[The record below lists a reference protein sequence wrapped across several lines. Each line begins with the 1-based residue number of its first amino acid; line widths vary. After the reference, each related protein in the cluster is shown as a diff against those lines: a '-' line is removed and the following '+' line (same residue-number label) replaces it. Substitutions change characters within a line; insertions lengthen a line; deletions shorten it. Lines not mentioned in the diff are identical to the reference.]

1 MKMAIDSSSLAKR
14 YVQEVGSGELDRFLE
29 RASEL
34 AFCVILVPEIV
45 SGLNRRLRE
54 QVLTKADYRTV
65 KKQLLDDV
73 RDATVLQITPS
84 AVSRT
89 VKLLEGDVLRAMDA
103 LHVACAL
110 EWQADLFLTSDK
122 KQFVASTNA
131 GLRSEYIGQSVEL
144 TTCNSRVFV

>member
-1 MKMAIDSSSLAKR
+1 MKLAIDSSSFPKR
-14 YVQEVGSGELDRFLE
+14 YAQEVGSDQLDRLLE
-29 RASEL
+29 SASEL

-54 QVLTKADYRTV
+54 QVLTIADYRAV

-84 AVSRT
+84 VISRS
-89 VKLLEGDVLRAMDA
+89 VKLLESNVLRALDA

-110 EWQADLFLTSDK
+110 EWQADLFVTSDRR
-122 KQFVASTNA
+122 QFTAARNT
-131 GLRSEYIGQSVEL
+131 GLQSDFIGQPIS
-144 TTCNSRVFV
+144 